1 MASAAAGPPQSVQLA
16 LLAFSAVSYH
26 CLRRVAKRWCA
37 RDETFQKLN
46 QFDQQRWLSR
56 LVSQVHCVAA
66 VPMSVVAVRGVSA
79 GGLWTASALI
89 HADTWLLA
97 LCLCHT
103 AGFLLYDLAD
113 MVRAR
118 QRLGRSDGGPLVLLH
133 HLFGILGVLIG
144 VGHHNCA
151 ALYALFVFT
160 EVSTPFLN
168 NVFFAEMR
176 GRGPRRRRTVCG
188 SVQSSASV
196 RRLSEDNI
204 VRRQPGED
212 GRTRR
217 GEYPKPDNPR
227 PLGDAFLRTVNGV
240 LLFLT
245 YAPRVILPPAVAS
258 AVYKLWPEF
267 RKVALAMRL
276 YVLAMLAFATVM
288 NYYWWYKIGRGC
300 WKGLQG
306 LSFLQMARLHKKSVE
321 DERAAAC
328 TAGHGRAN
336 AAGRTAAVSNRVASS
351 PN

>member
-1 MASAAAGPPQSVQLA
+1 
-16 LLAFSAVSYH
+16 
-26 CLRRVAKRWCA
+26 
-37 RDETFQKLN
+37 
-46 QFDQQRWLSR
+46 
-56 LVSQVHCVAA
+56 
-66 VPMSVVAVRGVSA
+66 MSVVAVRGVSA

-176 GRGPRRRRTVCG
+176 
-188 SVQSSASV
+188 
-196 RRLSEDNI
+196 
-204 VRRQPGED
+204 
-212 GRTRR
+212 
-217 GEYPKPDNPR
+217 
-227 PLGDAFLRTVNGV
+227 GDAFLRTVNGV